1 MQDIFTDK
9 NTLIIAPTGKP
20 SAELSKTLLS
30 KGVNLFMFTLPYEDE
45 NVFKGVV
52 SLFGDIR
59 NKNSLEIALKASEP
73 EIIVYFLQNNPNKNT
88 AELFETN
95 IMGTVNLLE
104 LSQSL
109 ESLSKIVILFDDN
122 ENDAIYKASKDAA
135 IIVARTYENILKDLG
150 INLAFENV
158 EGETSWATL

>member
-9 NTLIIAPTGKP
+9 NTLIIAPTVKQ

-30 KGVNLFMFTLPYEDE
+30 KGADVFMFTLPSEDE
-45 NVFKGVV
+45 NVFKDVV

-59 NKNSLEIALKASEP
+59 NKNSIEIALKASEP

-135 IIVARTYENILKDLG
+135 IIVAKTYENILKDREISLE
-150 INLAFENV
+150 FE
-158 EGETSWATL
+158 ELKSPQ